1 MLVAYS
7 MPRSRAKPLTAL
19 AVGAGVVLAVAL
31 APGAARA
38 QSAECMG
45 MMKLLR
51 DRVTLLQQWQGM
63 QKKKQ
68 ATAPAACNLFTQLN
82 AKVAAAIV
90 EVEKNGTW
98 CHVPDEVLPT
108 LKDEQP
114 KVSKARGDACKAAS
128 MQKKMEASG
137 PVSHATPQGLS
148 GVVTASSAGRSRCRR
163 APCDPARRAGHC
175 ACPGR
180 TVRKHRRP
188 PRAAILAPI
197 PAAGAN

>member
-7 MPRSRAKPLTAL
+7 MPRSRAKSFTAL
-19 AVGAGVVLAVAL
+19 AVGLGVVLAVAL
-31 APGAARA
+31 APRTAQA

-45 MMKLLR
+45 MMKVLK
-51 DRVTLLQQWQGM
+51 DRVTLLQQWQTM

-82 AKVAAAIV
+82 AKVTTAIA

-98 CHVPDEVLPT
+98 CHAPDELLAN

-128 MQKKMEASG
+128 TQKQMEAQRARQQRSAPG
-137 PVSHATPQGLS
+137 PLGGGDSVVGGPIKMPQGAL
-148 GVVTASSAGRSRCRR
+148 
-163 APCDPARRAGHC
+163 
-175 ACPGR
+175 
-180 TVRKHRRP
+180 
-188 PRAAILAPI
+188 
-197 PAAGAN
+197 

>member
-19 AVGAGVVLAVAL
+19 AVGVGVVLAVAL
-31 APGAARA
+31 APRTAQA

-45 MMKLLR
+45 MMKLLK

-82 AKVAAAIV
+82 SKVTAAIA

-98 CHVPDEVLPT
+98 CHVPEQVLPT

-114 KVSKARGDACKAAS
+114 KVSKARADACKAAS
-128 MQKKMEASG
+128 MQKQMEAQRARQQQQQRSAPG
-137 PVSHATPQGLS
+137 PLGGGDSVVGGPIKMPQGAL
-148 GVVTASSAGRSRCRR
+148 
-163 APCDPARRAGHC
+163 
-175 ACPGR
+175 
-180 TVRKHRRP
+180 
-188 PRAAILAPI
+188 
-197 PAAGAN
+197 